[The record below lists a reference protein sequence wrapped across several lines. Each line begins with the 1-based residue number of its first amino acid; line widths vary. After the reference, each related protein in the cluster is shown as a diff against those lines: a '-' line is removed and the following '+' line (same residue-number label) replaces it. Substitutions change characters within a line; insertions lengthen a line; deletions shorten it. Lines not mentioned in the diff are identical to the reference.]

1 MNVNFSGVIPP
12 VVTPFTADGKNI
24 SEDNLRKVMRHVVSN
39 GCSGVF
45 VGGSQGEFFSMSF
58 EERVRS
64 FEIAVDEAA
73 GKYPVLAGTAA
84 ITTEETVELS
94 KAAAKAG
101 VSAISVIN
109 PYFITLNEDEMYD
122 HYKIVAECIDI
133 PVFLYNNPGRTGC
146 FIPLSVIKRLA
157 KIDNVVGI
165 KDSSGNLTYVN
176 SILDIE
182 EDFLVFSG
190 MDTCIFNI
198 ITSGGAGAVAATAN
212 VAPALVSSIYN
223 KIQSGDLAGAR
234 KAQAELAPLR
244 DAFGLGSFPV
254 VVKEALQLLGIETG
268 PSRLPIHPMK
278 AENRAK
284 LKDILT
290 AMNLIS

>member
-1 MNVNFSGVIPP
+1 MNVKYSGVIPP
-12 VVTPFTADGKNI
+12 IVTPFTADGKNI
-24 SEDNLRKVMRHVVSN
+24 SEENLRKVMRHVMSN
-39 GCSGVF
+39 NCTGVF

-73 GKYPVLAGTAA
+73 GNYPVLAGTAA
-84 ITTEETVELS
+84 ITTDETVELS

-101 VSAISVIN
+101 ISAISVIN
-109 PYFITLNEDEMYD
+109 PFFITLNEDEMYD
-122 HYKIVAECIDI
+122 HYKSVADCTDI

-146 FIPLSVIKRLA
+146 FIPLSVIKRLS
-157 KIDNVVGI
+157 KIDNIVGI

-176 SILDIE
+176 SILDNT
-182 EDFLVFSG
+182 DNFSVFSG

-223 KIQSGDLAGAR
+223 KVQSGDLAGAR

-244 DAFGLGSFPV
+244 DAFGLASFPV
-254 VVKEALQLLGIETG
+254 VVKEALQLLGIDAG
-268 PSRLPIHPMK
+268 PARLPIHPMSGD
-278 AENRAK
+278 NRAK
-284 LKDILT
+284 LKTILT
-290 AMNLIS
+290 EMNLIS